1 MVGDENTPGSAD
13 SQPSSRL
20 SAEQQLDVLRQL
32 SQELA
37 QADDTRSV
45 LWIIARST
53 MTMLGYEDCV
63 IYLVEHRPT
72 GPVLV
77 QRAAHGPK
85 SPDGAEIVDPIELG
99 LGVGIVGH
107 CAVAAEPVLVA
118 DTSQDARYVIDDA
131 TRGSELAV
139 PILDDGEV
147 IGVIDSEHSQPGFY
161 THADQQAV
169 VDIAAMASARLRTA
183 LTIEQ
188 LERNVDAL
196 EKTRAELDR
205 LARTDGL
212 TGLLNR
218 RGLEEVLNDFDGLE
232 PMAAAVLDIDQ
243 FKVLNDTHGHQ
254 CGDAVLVKMAEIILN
269 STETTRL
276 RASRLGGDEFIVVG
290 DGLHDLERVMLTIL
304 HTVRTT
310 AFRHD
315 AAEVAV
321 TVSIGIARGQR
332 DDVWGLA
339 DEALYL
345 AKSGGRDQ
353 MVMYDENDP
362 QLQARRSDM
371 QRVEEVR
378 QAIASDSLLLYS
390 QPIID
395 VSLPGEPAAY
405 HEVLL
410 RRPTPDGGVASPGP
424 LLNAAERF
432 GLIERLDF
440 WVLSRSL
447 GWLSKQP
454 RSTKLSINLSTDFTC
469 SLHAIPNLNRLL
481 EQSGV
486 APRQVCLEITETTA
500 IRDLQRAAIF
510 VSTVRRW
517 GCEVAID
524 DFGSGWSSLP
534 LIQDLNVDIVKI
546 DGSWIQKATKDPLA
560 CSVVTS
566 AVEMANII
574 GVQLVAEWVADL
586 ETLAFVKDLGI
597 RYVQGYL
604 YGVPVPLTFLEAKL

>member
-1 MVGDENTPGSAD
+1 MVGDPKTSDKAEF
-13 SQPSSRL
+13 QPSSRL

-32 SQELA
+32 SLELA
-37 QADDTRSV
+37 QADDTQSV

-63 IYLVEHRPT
+63 IYLVEERTT

-85 SPDGAEIVDPIELG
+85 SPDGAEVVDPIELE
-99 LGVGIVGH
+99 LGAGIVGH
-107 CAVAAEPVLVA
+107 CAETATPVLVA
-118 DTSQDARYVIDDA
+118 DTSRDARYVVDDVS
-131 TRGSELAV
+131 RGSELAV

-147 IGVIDSEHSQPGFY
+147 IGVIDSEHSRPGFY
-161 THADQQAV
+161 TSTDQQAV
-169 VDIAAMASARLRTA
+169 VDIAALASARLRTA

-196 EKTRAELDR
+196 ERTRAELDR

-218 RGLEEVLNDFDGLE
+218 RGLEEVLNEFDGVQ

-243 FKVLNDTHGHQ
+243 FKMLNDTHGHN
-254 CGDAVLVKMAEIILN
+254 CGDNVLIKVANTIRN
-269 STETTRL
+269 STVATRL
-276 RASRLGGDEFIVVG
+276 TASRLGGDEFIVVG
-290 DGLHDLERVMLTIL
+290 DGLDDLERVMLTIL

-310 AFRHD
+310 ALRHND
-315 AAEVAV
+315 VELSV

-353 MVMYDENDP
+353 LVMYDERDP
-362 QLQARRSDM
+362 QLQARRVDM
-371 QRVEEVR
+371 QWADEVR
-378 QAIASDSLLLYS
+378 QAIASDSLLLYG

-395 VSLPGEPAAY
+395 VSLPDEPVAY

-410 RRPTPDGGVASPGP
+410 RRPTPDGGVAAPGP
-424 LLNAAERF
+424 ILSAAERF

-440 WVLSRSL
+440 WVLSTSL
-447 GWLSKQP
+447 DWLSGQP
-454 RSTKLSINLSTDFTC
+454 KSTRLSINLSTDFTC
-469 SLHAIPNLNRLL
+469 SPHAIPNLNRVL

-486 APRQVCLEITETTA
+486 DPRQLCLEITETTA
-500 IRDLQRAAIF
+500 IRDLKRASI
-510 VSTVRRW
+510 VCGHR
-517 GCEVAID
+517 
-524 DFGSGWSSLP
+524 SS
-534 LIQDLNVDIVKI
+534 V
-546 DGSWIQKATKDPLA
+546 G
-560 CSVVTS
+560 
-566 AVEMANII
+566 M
-574 GVQLVAEWVADL
+574 
-586 ETLAFVKDLGI
+586 
-597 RYVQGYL
+597 
-604 YGVPVPLTFLEAKL
+604 